1 MTATG
6 GCVTGCGGAVGLVA
20 LDVVAQAGQTIAH
33 GIQLL
38 HRRREIALEAF
49 EVVESGVPCH
59 AVIVTHSVI
68 GRRGLCTSGGPWP
81 AGEFVV
87 AEGEATNST
96 PPGHGPVG
104 RPR

>member
-1 MTATG
+1 MAASPA
-6 GCVTGCGGAVGLVA
+6 AVGLWGSWP

-38 HRRREIALEAF
+38 HRGREIALEAF

-68 GRRGLCTSGGPWP
+68 GRRGLCTGGGPWP
-81 AGEFVV
+81 AG
-87 AEGEATNST
+87 NSSSRRGGDELD

-104 RPR
+104 QPR